1 LNSSSVAPVWSGL
14 LFSSSVAI
22 NDSPILRAASSR
34 SLFCFAGIRT
44 RFHHLLMLFVLW
56 IVAFVPIAA
65 FYPYIT
71 GRIAWWKLMRAGRS
85 QTPAA
90 PRSFSA

>member
-1 LNSSSVAPVWSGL
+1 
-14 LFSSSVAI
+14 
-22 NDSPILRAASSR
+22 
-34 SLFCFAGIRT
+34 
-44 RFHHLLMLFVLW
+44 MLFVLW